1 MPAATKIKQS
11 FIMATVWAQDSF
23 KDFKRLSQRVL
34 WHLARDMSWSCSVC
48 TKKNG
53 PDAEVCV
60 TCMRPRGHKPES
72 AQLKRALDPSR
83 DGERRR
89 ERMGFD
95 FEPEDVDG
103 DTGFIGW
110 SAVLSTVVAVVALI
124 GAVRRSFFRR
134 RRRAAPPPPSLSR
147 ARRIAHALFCVD

>member
-1 MPAATKIKQS
+1 
-11 FIMATVWAQDSF
+11 
-23 KDFKRLSQRVL
+23 
-34 WHLARDMSWSCSVC
+34 
-48 TKKNG
+48 
-53 PDAEVCV
+53 
-60 TCMRPRGHKPES
+60 MRPRGHKPES

-83 DGERRR
+83 ESERRK

-95 FEPEDVDG
+95 FEAEDVDG

>member
-1 MPAATKIKQS
+1 
-11 FIMATVWAQDSF
+11 
-23 KDFKRLSQRVL
+23 
-34 WHLARDMSWSCSVC
+34 MSWSCSVC

-103 DTGFIGW
+103 FEEEDGCPDQAIQM
-110 SAVLSTVVAVVALI
+110 L
-124 GAVRRSFFRR
+124 RSLKRL
-134 RRRAAPPPPSLSR
+134 PCHSM
-147 ARRIAHALFCVD
+147 

>member
-1 MPAATKIKQS
+1 
-11 FIMATVWAQDSF
+11 
-23 KDFKRLSQRVL
+23 
-34 WHLARDMSWSCSVC
+34 MSWSCSVC

-95 FEPEDVDG
+95 SEPEDVDG
-103 DTGFIGW
+103 DCGVCTDV
-110 SAVLSTVVAVVALI
+110 AVLVEAMQLLLEAL
-124 GAVRRSFFRR
+124 VLLLDDLTSQRS
-134 RRRAAPPPPSLSR
+134 PSSR
-147 ARRIAHALFCVD
+147 MKVWCAS

>member
-1 MPAATKIKQS
+1 
-11 FIMATVWAQDSF
+11 
-23 KDFKRLSQRVL
+23 
-34 WHLARDMSWSCSVC
+34 MSLSCSVC

>member
-1 MPAATKIKQS
+1 
-11 FIMATVWAQDSF
+11 
-23 KDFKRLSQRVL
+23 
-34 WHLARDMSWSCSVC
+34 
-48 TKKNG
+48 
-53 PDAEVCV
+53 
-60 TCMRPRGHKPES
+60 MRPRGHKPES

-147 ARRIAHALFCVD
+147 ARRIVHALFCGD